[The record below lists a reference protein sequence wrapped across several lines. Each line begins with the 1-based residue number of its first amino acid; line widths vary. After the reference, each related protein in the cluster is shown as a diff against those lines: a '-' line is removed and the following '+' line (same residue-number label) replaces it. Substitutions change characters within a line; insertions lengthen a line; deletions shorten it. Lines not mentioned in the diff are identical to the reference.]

1 MKLNTVRYLI
11 KQMTTKYSSK
21 KKCLEKSLEGDI
33 YVFLGTYSSYIIASL
48 YMKATSMDSR
58 IPLWDAILQ
67 EINVPRLTKYVLMK
81 LTFICTNQPKL
92 FYFNDQNE
100 SIKNFSL
107 DTLRCK
113 TLTLG
118 HNQRMP
124 LLIRHI

>member
-1 MKLNTVRYLI
+1 
-11 KQMTTKYSSK
+11 
-21 KKCLEKSLEGDI
+21 
-33 YVFLGTYSSYIIASL
+33 
-48 YMKATSMDSR
+48 MKATSMDSR

-124 LLIRHI
+124 LLIRHT